1 MAVRAMHL
9 NLNRGR
15 TPHVSLVT
23 RLSFILNIFFLDSGC
38 PPRALKANPRAMED
52 HPGTGK
58 LDSNG
63 RTPQGSGG
71 FPWSCVSSLWALIAH
86 SELWNKSSPFGSVET
101 HCNQCR
107 GSVTFWCGFGSPDP
121 YLWLLDPDPHLDPT
135 PDLTLFF
142 TDFKVATKKYFFPY
156 FFLITS
162 SSV

>member
-38 PPRALKANPRAMED
+38 PPRTLKANPQALKANPRAMED

-71 FPWSCVSSLWALIAH
+71 FPWSSVSSLWALIAH
-86 SELWNKSSPFGSVET
+86 SELWNRSSTFGSVET
-101 HCNQCR
+101 HCNY
-107 GSVTFWCGFGSPDP
+107 CGGPWHFGA
-121 YLWLLDPDPHLDPT
+121 DPDPHPDPT
-135 PDLTLFF
+135 PDPTLFF
-142 TDFKVATKKYFFPY
+142 IDFRVAKKKN
-156 FFLITS
+156 FLHIFSYNLPWSTS